1 MSMSM
6 SNYPLRETA
15 VDTLRARTG
24 RPLGEIDLEAV
35 RRGEVSIE
43 DLSIHP
49 DTLRA
54 QAAIAEKAGFPQLA
68 MNLRRAAE
76 LALIPTEKVLAVYE
90 ALRPYRMRYEHLL
103 ALADE
108 IERDYYAVEN
118 ARLIR
123 EAAEAYKARG
133 LA

>member
-1 MSMSM
+1 MSIRD
-6 SNYPLRETA
+6 YPLRESSA
-15 VDTLRARTG
+15 DTLCARTG

-68 MNLRRAAE
+68 TNLRRAAE

-90 ALRPYRMRYEHLL
+90 ALRPYRVRYEHLL

-108 IERDYYAVEN
+108 LERDYHASEN

-123 EAAEAYKARG
+123 EAAAAYRQRG
-133 LA
+133 LL